1 MAFCY
6 VLPCINDTDP
16 IEIIWPTCLQMG
28 WCELPPLFCTVSE
41 TAWDIAQNK
50 LDQVELLEPHP
61 LKSLCLLEE
70 EKRPP
75 SLEHVHSKV
84 GCLHG

>member
-1 MAFCY
+1 MTLIPLKSFGQHAY
-6 VLPCINDTDP
+6 R
-16 IEIIWPTCLQMG
+16 WAG
-28 WCELPPLFCTVSE
+28 CELPPLFCTVSQ

-61 LKSLCLLEE
+61 LKSLCQLEE
-70 EKRPP
+70 EKRLP